1 MSIILIMWNEWRIQD
16 FNHGVTPTP
25 KIYIIFQSF
34 PKNCMK
40 MNEFGHPRGRAR
52 IPGAPSS
59 LYSPMEINLFS
70 GNEIKFPK

>member
-1 MSIILIMWNEWRIQD
+1 MSGGSRILTMR
-16 FNHGVTPTP
+16 VTPTP

-52 IPGAPSS
+52 IPKP
-59 LYSPMEINLFS
+59 LLPCIQPMEINLFS